1 MTTPEDKTKVI
12 ILTACHRIIGKIAHF
27 SNARLT
33 DYMAEAK
40 SFIAVTDAE
49 VRNHSGALVLTTSFL
64 NVRRDQI
71 EMIMPE
77 NLATLE

>member
-1 MTTPEDKTKVI
+1 MTTPTDKTKVV
-12 ILTACHRIIGKIAHF
+12 ILTVCHRIIGKIAHF

-40 SFIAVTDAE
+40 SFIAVTDAR
-49 VRNHSGALVLTTSFL
+49 VWNHSGTLILETSFL

-77 NLATLE
+77 DLATLE

>member
-12 ILTACHRIIGKIAHF
+12 ILTACHRIIGEIANF

-33 DYMAEAK
+33 DYMVEAK
-40 SFIAVTDAE
+40 SFIAVTEAE
-49 VRNHSGALVLTTSFL
+49 VWNHSGSLVLTTSFL

-77 NLATLE
+77 DLATLK

>member
-1 MTTPEDKTKVI
+1 MVTPDDKTKVI
-12 ILTACHRIIGKIAHF
+12 IITTCHRIIGMIAHF
-27 SNARLT
+27 TNARLT

-49 VRNHSGALVLTTSFL
+49 VRDHSGSLILTTSFL

-71 EMIMPE
+71 EVIMPAD
-77 NLATLE
+77 LAELH

>member
-12 ILTACHRIIGKIAHF
+12 ILTVRHRIIGKIAHF

-49 VRNHSGALVLTTSFL
+49 VRDHSGSLVLTTSFL
-64 NVRRDQI
+64 NARRDQI
-71 EMIMPE
+71 EMIMPA

>member
-12 ILTACHRIIGKIAHF
+12 ILTVCHRIVGKIANF

-49 VRNHSGALVLTTSFL
+49 VWNHSGSHVLTTSFL

-77 NLATLE
+77 DLARLE

>member
-1 MTTPEDKTKVI
+1 MDIPEDKTKVI
-12 ILTACHRIIGKIAHF
+12 ILTTYHRIIGMIAHF

-49 VRNHSGALVLTTSFL
+49 VWNHSGSLVLTTSFL
-64 NVRRDQI
+64 NIRRDQI

-77 NLATLE
+77 DLATLK

>member
-1 MTTPEDKTKVI
+1 METPEDKTKVI
-12 ILTACHRIIGKIAHF
+12 ILTACHRIIGKIAYF
-27 SNARLT
+27 SNTRLT

-49 VRNHSGALVLTTSFL
+49 VWNHSGTLILTTSFL
-64 NVRRDQI
+64 NLRRDQI

-77 NLATLE
+77 NLATFK